1 MKTLEA
7 LCKIPAI
14 SGFEKKSIE
23 YFKEIFIDNG
33 FSDVKTDIYGN
44 IFAIKKSKTKDAV
57 NILIDAHIDEIGLI
71 VKEIKENGFILF
83 DMVGGIDYD
92 NLYCREVTIFGKKEI
107 YGVIGATPPH
117 LKKDNE
123 KEKLYIDTG
132 LKNAE
137 DYISIGDAIKI
148 KSNFLKLKN
157 NHISSGALDNRAG
170 LLCAIM
176 CAKKMRDDV
185 NVTVVGSVR
194 EESGLYGIDLFL
206 KDKSFD
212 CAIVIDVTHGYF
224 EGLSKYSSYNTGDGF
239 TICYGG
245 ILDNKITRE
254 IEKYLIKNEISYNTE
269 FEPDHPGTNAFNI
282 VTNNIPVIMLSL
294 PLRYMHTTC
303 ETINT
308 KDIKSLIKFIST
320 YNWNT
325 VKTQKKEDK
334 NYA

>member
-1 MKTLEA
+1 MKTLEE

-14 SGFEKKSIE
+14 SGFEKNGLE
-23 YFKEIFIDNG
+23 YFKEIFIKSG
-33 FSDVKTDIYGN
+33 FSNVKTDIYGN
-44 IFAIKKSKTKDAV
+44 IFAEKKSKSKNAI
-57 NILIDAHIDEIGLI
+57 NLLIDAHIDEIGLI
-71 VKEIKENGFILF
+71 VKEVKENGFLLF
-83 DMVGGIDYD
+83 DSVGGIDYS
-92 NLYCREVTIFGKKEI
+92 NLYCREVTVFGKKEI

-123 KEKLYIDTG
+123 KERLYIDTG

-137 DYISIGDAIKI
+137 DFINIGDPIKI
-148 KSNFLKLKN
+148 KSDFLKLKN

-176 CAKKMRDDV
+176 SAQKMRDDV
-185 NVTVVGSVR
+185 NVCVLGSVR

-212 CAIVIDVTHGYF
+212 CAIVLDVTHGYF
-224 EGLSKYSSYNTGDGF
+224 EGLSKYSSYTPGDGF

-254 IEKYLIKNEISYNTE
+254 IEKHLIKNEIKYNAE

-325 VKTQKKEDK
+325 IKKEVK
-334 NYA
+334 QNA

>member
-1 MKTLEA
+1 MKTLER

-14 SGFEKKSIE
+14 SGFEKNSLE
-23 YFKEIFIDNG
+23 YFEEIFEENG

-44 IFAIKKSKTKDAV
+44 IFAEKKAKTKDAV

-71 VKEIKENGFILF
+71 VKEIKENGFLLF
-83 DMVGGIDYD
+83 DTVGGIDYD

-117 LKKDNE
+117 LRKGNE
-123 KEKLYIDTG
+123 KETLYIDTG
-132 LKNAE
+132 LKNVR
-137 DYISIGDAIKI
+137 DFIKVGDPIKI
-148 KSNFLKLKN
+148 KSDFLKLKN

-170 LLCAIM
+170 LMCAIM

-185 NVTVVGSVR
+185 NVCVVGSVR
-194 EESGLYGIDLFL
+194 EESGLLGIDLFL

-212 CAIVIDVTHGYF
+212 LAIVLDVTHGYF
-224 EGLSKYSSYNTGDGF
+224 EGLSKYSSYTPGDGF

-245 ILDNKITRE
+245 ILDNKITAE
-254 IEKYLIKNEISYNTE
+254 IEKHLIKNDIKYNQE

-294 PLRYMHTTC
+294 PTRYMHTTS
-303 ETINT
+303 ETVNT

-320 YNWNT
+320 YDWNT
-325 VKTQKKEDK
+325 VKKEDK

>member
-1 MKTLEA
+1 MKTLEE

-14 SGFEKKSIE
+14 SGFEKKGLE
-23 YFKEIFIDNG
+23 YFKEIFIKNG
-33 FSDVKTDIYGN
+33 FTDVKADIYGN
-44 IFAIKKSKTKDAV
+44 IFAEKKSKSKDAV
-57 NILIDAHIDEIGLI
+57 NLLIDAHIDEIGLI
-71 VKEIKENGFILF
+71 VKEVKENGFILF
-83 DMVGGIDYD
+83 DTVGGIDYD

-107 YGVIGATPPH
+107 YGVIGAIPPH

-137 DYISIGDAIKI
+137 AFINIGDCIKI
-148 KSNFLKLKN
+148 KSDFLKLQN
-157 NHISSGALDNRAG
+157 NHVSSGALDNRAG

-176 CAKKMRDDV
+176 CAKKMREDV

-212 CAIVIDVTHGYF
+212 CAIVLDVTHGYF
-224 EGLSKYSSYNTGDGF
+224 EGLTKYNSYIPGDGF

-245 ILDNKITRE
+245 ILDNRITNE
-254 IEKYLIKNEISYNTE
+254 IEKYLIKNEIKYNIE

-294 PLRYMHTTC
+294 PTKYMHTTC
-303 ETINT
+303 ETVNT

-325 VKTQKKEDK
+325 LKKEDK
-334 NYA
+334 QNA